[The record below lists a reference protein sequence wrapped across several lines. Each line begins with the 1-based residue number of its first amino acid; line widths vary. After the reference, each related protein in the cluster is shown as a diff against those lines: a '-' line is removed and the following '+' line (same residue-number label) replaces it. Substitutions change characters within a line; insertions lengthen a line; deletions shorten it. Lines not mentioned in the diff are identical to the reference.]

1 MAKTADE
8 SVYYKMVMNRQKGLS
23 GFSMRMRLLM
33 VSLVVVIVLLA
44 ASLLAAPRLV
54 IPETEFDFG
63 FVPQNSKITHYFWLE
78 SKGDDSLK
86 IIQVV
91 PG

>member
-1 MAKTADE
+1 MRTRLIVV
-8 SVYYKMVMNRQKGLS
+8 SMVLVVI
-23 GFSMRMRLLM
+23 LL
-33 VSLVVVIVLLA
+33 VGSLV
-44 ASLLAAPRLV
+44 AAPRLV
-54 IPETEFDFG
+54 IPETEYNFG
-63 FVPQNSKITHYFWLE
+63 FVPQNSRITHYFWLM

>member
-1 MAKTADE
+1 
-8 SVYYKMVMNRQKGLS
+8 V
-23 GFSMRMRLLM
+23 FSMRMRLLV
-33 VSLVVVIVLLA
+33 VSLVSVVVILA
-44 ASLLAAPRLV
+44 GSLLAAPRLV
-54 IPETEFDFG
+54 IPETEFEFG
-63 FVPQNSKITHYFWLE
+63 FAPQNSKVTHYFWLF

>member
-1 MAKTADE
+1 MK
-8 SVYYKMVMNRQKGLS
+8 
-23 GFSMRMRLLM
+23 MRLLN
-33 VSLVVVIVLLA
+33 VCLIVVIVVLA
-44 ASLLAAPRLV
+44 GSLLAAPRLV

>member
-1 MAKTADE
+1 M
-8 SVYYKMVMNRQKGLS
+8 LC
-23 GFSMRMRLLM
+23 
-33 VSLVVVIVLLA
+33 LVVVFVLLA
-44 ASLLAAPRLV
+44 GSILAAPRLV

-63 FVPQNSKITHYFWLE
+63 FVPQQSKITHYFWLE

>member
-1 MAKTADE
+1 MKLDG
-8 SVYYKMVMNRQKGLS
+8 QKGLS
-23 GFSMRMRLLM
+23 VFSMRMRLLF
-33 VSLVVVIVLLA
+33 VCLIVVVVMLA
-44 ASLLAAPRLV
+44 GSLLAAPRLV

-63 FVPQNSKITHYFWLE
+63 FAPQHSKLTHYFWLI